1 MQPAS
6 CADDIPTVPTVYS
19 PECGQEVGG
28 GAVGQALSL
37 NDGLSNGLVPLHTPE
52 LLQFLVRKN
61 VAIEICQ
68 HSEAAEGEGSN
79 NLTTTEFVFE
89 IMFSLEMGCLQ
100 ASDMGFL
107 KIFKAYR

>member
-6 CADDIPTVPTVYS
+6 CADHIPTVPTVYS

-37 NDGLSNGLVPLHTPE
+37 NDGLSNGLVPLHT
-52 LLQFLVRKN
+52 QFLERKN
-61 VAIEICQ
+61 AAIEICK

-100 ASDMGFL
+100 APDMGFL
-107 KIFKAYR
+107 KIFKAY